1 MNAHTGAGIRGS
13 LNRMAD
19 ESHKGSAGFRLVSKT
34 LALVAGLAAV
44 CPIANAD
51 LVVGTNEVFM
61 SGEFVGDEAT
71 HILTFT
77 NPLDGDSGVWEQD
90 NATQEAGN
98 RIRSANTGNP
108 SYVTWLLTVPGNRE
122 IINFKWGLDDLFLA
136 NPSYLDVRYST
147 DNATWTSVTNY
158 TSPGNLGFQGAQV
171 FSGDLSTPSN
181 VLYVGFA
188 LNAGGDA
195 IFVADGTS
203 SSYFE
208 VTTQVVPEP
217 ASAVLLLAGIAVVM
231 GRFLCRKRG
240 KILA

>member
-1 MNAHTGAGIRGS
+1 MAGTVYLAGAFS
-13 LNRMAD
+13 
-19 ESHKGSAGFRLVSKT
+19 V
-34 LALVAGLAAV
+34 
-44 CPIANAD
+44 ANAAI
-51 LVVGTNEVFM
+51 VTGM
-61 SGEFVGDEAT
+61 SEEFLAGEFTSTGPDTYEASHT
-71 HILTFT
+71 LTFNDT
-77 NPLDGDSGVWEQD
+77 GNDNVWDQV

-171 FSGDLSTPSN
+171 FSGNLSTPSN

-217 ASAVLLLAGIAVVM
+217 SSAVLLLAGIAVVM
-231 GRFLCRKRG
+231 GRLTARTRQIIFV
-240 KILA
+240 